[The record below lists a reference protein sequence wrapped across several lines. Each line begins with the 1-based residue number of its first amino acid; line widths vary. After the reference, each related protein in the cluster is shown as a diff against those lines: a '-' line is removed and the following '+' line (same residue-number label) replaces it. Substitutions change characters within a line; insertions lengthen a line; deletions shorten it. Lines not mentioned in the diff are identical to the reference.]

1 MNKLDVRTCRPGSQC
16 HDKINK
22 LKNCHPFASAL
33 YLQCKMLP
41 PHASIFLFYITE
53 NKFLTHFHMRNFL
66 RSFKNFLLAV
76 LSVISSTGIDV
87 YLECVHH
94 IEIFLKKVF
103 VMQM

>member
-16 HDKINK
+16 HDKLTNK
-22 LKNCHPFASAL
+22 KNYHPLQVL
-33 YLQCKMLP
+33 YIHSVKCYHPMHQ
-41 PHASIFLFYITE
+41 SFYITE